1 MNSNTSWKKIQ
12 KRSLY
17 NQKDKL
23 LKLYMQFKL
32 ITIEIE
38 QHITYSKR
46 NLTTKDIRRQK
57 FTAYQDNL
65 GFI

>member
-1 MNSNTSWKKIQ
+1 
-12 KRSLY
+12 
-17 NQKDKL
+17 
-23 LKLYMQFKL
+23 MQFKL